1 MLVKGFPLLIKLTD
15 PAFLL
20 VCFTIALKG
29 MAAPLTQKLLDSIE
43 IFLLIKYK
51 LKYYQNAII
60 LSSQIHVPWITHK
73 NGTGGLMIDT
83 RKMCNSCFCKKKGGS
98 AVVAIVFS
106 GITGVGKRN

>member
-20 VCFTIALKG
+20 VYFTIALKG

-60 LSSQIHVPWITHK
+60 LSSQIHVPDH
-73 NGTGGLMIDT
+73 GTGGLMIDT
-83 RKMCNSCFCKKKGGS
+83 RKMCNSCFFKKKGGS